1 MNIFDCI
8 MLQLT
13 KVSILVD
20 VLVLASDDLAA
31 KYIAVS
37 SLPQQIDYLIS
48 QYGTVKQHVLYDLES
63 KYATDPL

>member
-1 MNIFDCI
+1 MA
-8 MLQLT
+8 
-13 KVSILVD
+13 V
-20 VLVLASDDLAA
+20 

-63 KYATDPL
+63 KYAAGPFSGIEGVPDVRTDVVVCLQM